1 MKLMEMPDGTT
12 RCTVFEGDRR
22 IASGTLDE
30 VACAVKA
37 VVDGRERDVVLIF
50 DDYTSRLIELDVRG
64 SLEEVL
70 ERLSGRRGNGGS
82 AMESA
87 TEEDPPRRGPGR
99 PRLGVVGREVTLLPR
114 HWAWLEAQRGNA
126 SATLRRLVD
135 QAHRESEEA
144 DAVRRAQD
152 AAHRFCTAMAGDR
165 PGFEE
170 AMRALFA
177 RDGDRFDA
185 ETDPWPADVR
195 EHARC
200 VAVDVFE
207 GVPGGLG
214 AR

>member
-1 MKLMEMPDGTT
+1 MMDRPDGIARYTA
-12 RCTVFEGDRR
+12 FSGDRR
-22 IASGTLDE
+22 IASGPLDE
-30 VACAVKA
+30 VAGAVKSA
-37 VVDGRERDVVLIF
+37 VDGCASEVVLIF
-50 DDYTSRLIELDVRG
+50 DDRTSRLVELDMRG
-64 SLEEVL
+64 TFEEVL
-70 ERLSGRRGNGGS
+70 ERLGGGS
-82 AMESA
+82 VGGGLAMEPA
-87 TEEDPPRRGPGR
+87 TAQDQPRRGPGR

-135 QAHRESEEA
+135 QARRDTEEA
-144 DAVRRAQD
+144 DAVRGAQD

-177 RDGDRFDA
+177 RDRDRFHA

-200 VAVDVFE
+200 VAADAFG
-207 GVPGGLG
+207 GVSPGLANRPG
-214 AR
+214 